1 MKTKGL
7 EAIVSAGTGS
17 RPRSIPAQQRSS
29 QVAVNLLR
37 KEKER
42 HQKELERLAKREAF
56 LRERMARID
65 TEIAQA
71 LTTWQGQINS
81 IVQENF
87 GRTTGA
93 GPASNPAGQGEF
105 KAKKLRY

>member
-1 MKTKGL
+1 MKIKGL
-7 EAIVSAGTGS
+7 EAIASAGTGS
-17 RPRSIPAQQRSS
+17 KPRSIPTRQRSS
-29 QVAVNLLR
+29 QIAVNLLR

-42 HQKELERLAKREAF
+42 HQKELDRQAKREAF

-65 TEIAQA
+65 AEIAQV
-71 LTTWQGQINS
+71 LTVWQGEINA

-87 GRTTGA
+87 GRATGA
-93 GPASNPAGQGEF
+93 EPTNHPTGQGEF